1 MQRQEKTVKL
11 IAYCRVSTEFQVE
24 SDSIKQQIADIDVFC
39 QTNNL
44 PPAFV
49 FSDEAVSAK
58 VPLNERKGGS
68 LFLDAIDKGLCSGV
82 IFTKLDRPFRST
94 GEALTYIDEWQKKG
108 LSLYII
114 NFMGGRSLDTRDPV
128 TKAMLGMVSVFA
140 QFERELI
147 AQRITDSL
155 NRRKQTGKVYCRS
168 VYGYKN
174 VDGKLVEDIVEQQ
187 VITLMQ
193 VMKDEGKTLRQIAEY
208 LNIQHYPLPRNAKTW
223 HHSTVDK
230 ILKNSLHQ

>member
-1 MQRQEKTVKL
+1 MQKDKSEQILVG
-11 IAYCRVSTEFQVE
+11 YCRVSTEFQVE
-24 SDSIKQQIADIDVFC
+24 TDSITQQIADVTSFCHLNGLPYPKVFID
-39 QTNNL
+39 
-44 PPAFV
+44 
-49 FSDEAVSAK
+49 EGISAK
-58 VPLNERKGGS
+58 VPINERKGGK
-68 LFLDAIDKGLCSGV
+68 LFLEQLEQKNVVGI

-94 GEALTYIDEWQKKG
+94 GEALTYIDEWTKKG

>member
-1 MQRQEKTVKL
+1 MQRQEKTVRL

-94 GEALTYIDEWQKKG
+94 GEALTYIDEWTKKG

-155 NRRKQTGKVYCRS
+155 NRRKQTGKVYCKA
-168 VYGYKN
+168 VYGYN
-174 VDGKLVEDIVEQQ
+174 NIDGQLISNESEQKA
-187 VITLMQ
+187 INI
-193 VMKDEGKTLRQIAEY
+193 MKYLHSQGKSLREIASY
-208 LNIQHYPLPRNAKTW
+208 LNGTDFPIPRNAKTW